1 MTTTDHASVAQEF
14 LTKQVELLEA
24 GDTAGLAQRYA
35 EDAMFVR
42 FDRTAVGRAAVKELF
57 DDYLKQKPQ
66 LQGVDSLQISDNV
79 ILYQAAENLS
89 GVLVT
94 AVGTLVFVNGLVW
107 RQTVAFVDRPAG

>member
-42 FDRTAVGRAAVKELF
+42 FDRTAVGRAGVKELF

-94 AVGTLVFVNGLVW
+94 AVGTLVFVDGLVW